1 MSIHPFPALS
11 QKDADAESLW
21 QAYVEAAKRAQKS
34 LRLDDGIKAGRAWA
48 AFIQVFETVVG
59 NGAH

>member
-1 MSIHPFPALS
+1 MSIHPFPILT

-48 AFIQVFETVVG
+48 AFIKAFE
-59 NGAH
+59 